1 MNKFVKPSPLKLA
14 IVSTY
19 DEMCGIAAY
28 TRKLVPQLEDNF
40 DITVFDLDQLF
51 MRAQSHDVRMQA
63 DQQIKDMCEQLK
75 SFDVVN
81 LQLEY
86 GTLGY
91 FETDIVRRLEWILD
105 AASQITVTF
114 HTILT
119 SQRFPTD
126 ALRTAFFK
134 FELYNSYRVIAD
146 YRLKKNFRKRV
157 YNAFRQTQKNKAFS
171 AIVHT
176 KRDAR
181 RMRIMD
187 GITNVFDHPLA
198 FISLER
204 AEEVRQVANWRDFPL
219 LADLPEQSTVVGVFG
234 FLGRYKGMH
243 TALKAMRHLPENYH
257 LAFFGGLHPQEI
269 QPSDAPHEY
278 VQHLMS
284 LVGADETLVDVL
296 AGEHLKNAPPEG
308 GSTLSLAINVDDPEK
323 LMQNLGD
330 LSSRV
335 HFMGAQSD
343 DDLELAIAAC
353 DIVLLPYFEVGQSS
367 SGPMSLATDLGAR
380 IVASR
385 NQAFMQFAR
394 YHEGRLS
401 FFEIGNHLE
410 LAKRV
415 VAEER
420 RTAPDP
426 RPEFNT
432 ETNRAVYEQ
441 AFACSNLAT
450 ANTS

>member
-1 MNKFVKPSPLKLA
+1 MNKTDLPPRPRLA

-28 TRKLVPQLEDNF
+28 TRKLVPQLEELF

-51 MRAQSHDVRMQA
+51 MRAQSHDVRVQA
-63 DQQIKDMCEQLK
+63 DQQIKGICEQLQ

-91 FETDIVRRLEWILD
+91 FESDIVHRLTWILD
-105 AASQITVTF
+105 AAPQITVTF
-114 HTILT
+114 HTILR

-146 YRLKKNFRKRV
+146 HRLKKNFRKRV
-157 YNAFRQTQKNKAFS
+157 YNAFRQTQKDKRFS

-181 RMRIMD
+181 HMRILD
-187 GITNVFDHPLA
+187 NITHVFDHPLA
-198 FISLER
+198 FISPAR
-204 AEEVRQVANWRDFPL
+204 AEEVRQVADWRDFPL
-219 LADLPEQSTVVGVFG
+219 LADLPEKSIIVGVFG
-234 FLGRYKGMH
+234 FLGQYKGMH
-243 TALKAMRHLPENYH
+243 TALKAMRHLPEHYH

-269 QPSDAPHEY
+269 QQSEAPHDY
-278 VQHLMS
+278 VQKLMN
-284 LVGADETLVDVL
+284 LVGADETIVDVL
-296 AGEHLKNAPPEG
+296 SREHSETAQSGERA
-308 GSTLSLAINVDDPEK
+308 TLSLSFDIKDPEK
-323 LMQNLGD
+323 LLRNPDD
-330 LSSRV
+330 LSDRV

-367 SGPMSLATDLGAR
+367 SGPMSLATDMGAR

-394 YHEGRLS
+394 YHEDRLS

-415 VAEER
+415 KAEAR
-420 RTAPDP
+420 RSAPDP
-426 RPEFNT
+426 HPKINT
-432 ETNRAVYEQ
+432 DTNRATYEQ
-441 AFACSNLAT
+441 AFACKKMADVNNS
-450 ANTS
+450 

>member
-1 MNKFVKPSPLKLA
+1 MNKIDHPLPPKLA

-28 TRKLVPQLEDNF
+28 TRKLVPQLEGSF

-51 MRAQSHDVRMQA
+51 MRAQSHDVRLQA
-63 DQQIKDMCEQLK
+63 DQQIQDICEQLK

-91 FETDIVRRLEWILD
+91 FEADIVRRLKWILD
-105 AASQITVTF
+105 AAPQITVTF
-114 HTILT
+114 HTILR

-146 YRLKKNFRKRV
+146 HRLKKNFRKRV
-157 YNAFRQTQKNKAFS
+157 YSAFKQTQKDKSFS

-181 RMRIMD
+181 HMRIMD

-198 FISLER
+198 FISPDR
-204 AEEVRQVANWRDFPL
+204 AEEVRQAADWRDFPL
-219 LADLPEQSTVVGVFG
+219 LADLPENSIVIGVFG
-234 FLGRYKGMH
+234 FLGPYKGMH
-243 TALKAMRHLPENYH
+243 TALKAMRHLPDHYH

-269 QPSDAPHEY
+269 QPSEAPHDY
-278 VQHLMS
+278 VQKLMK
-284 LVGADETLVDVL
+284 LVGADETIVDVL
-296 AGEHLKNAPPEG
+296 TREQSKNAQS
-308 GSTLSLAINVDDPEK
+308 GSGSNLSLAIDTNDPEK
-323 LMQNLGD
+323 LLRNPGD
-330 LSSRV
+330 LSERV

-367 SGPMSLATDLGAR
+367 SGPLSLATDLGAR

-394 YHEGRLS
+394 YHEDRLS

-415 VAEER
+415 KAEAR
-420 RTAPDP
+420 RSAPDP
-426 RPEFNT
+426 RPKINT
-432 ETNRAVYEQ
+432 DTNRTVYEQ
-441 AFACSNLAT
+441 AFACKQLAGV
-450 ANTS
+450 NTS